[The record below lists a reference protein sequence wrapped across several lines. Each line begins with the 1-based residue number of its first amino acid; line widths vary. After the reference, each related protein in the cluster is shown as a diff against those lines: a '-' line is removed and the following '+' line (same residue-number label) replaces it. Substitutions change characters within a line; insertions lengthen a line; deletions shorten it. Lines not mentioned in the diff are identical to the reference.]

1 MHLLRLLAVSIKR
14 QFLEWMGW
22 RAFLITLVV
31 NQTVAPL
38 LGLAVWSVALP
49 GSTQIPTYYMALL
62 IVQLMTVSY
71 EQHTF
76 SNGLYDGTLSH
87 ELLKPQPVVIGLLG
101 TNIAARLLHVLIGL
115 PIILIVGAITSIS
128 FAPVAPRF
136 IVGVLLAIPAVL
148 LAAILRF
155 LFMYLLALSAFWTER
170 AHGVAGFGETLAF
183 LLGGSAA
190 PIPLFPQSIRPLGEL
205 LPFRYMLGFPAEI
218 ASGSL
223 NEVLQGYGYQVCWI
237 GVFALAAIFA
247 WRAGLRRF
255 MAVGG

>member
-1 MHLLRLLAVSIKR
+1 MQVLRLLAVYIKR
-14 QFLEWMGW
+14 QFLEWLGW

-31 NQTVAPL
+31 NQTIAPL

-49 GSTQIPTYYMALL
+49 GRVEIPMYYIALL
-62 IVQLMTVSY
+62 VVQLMTVSY

-115 PIILIVGAITSIS
+115 PIVLIVGVIAGVS
-128 FAPVAPRF
+128 FAPQP
-136 IVGVLLAIPAVL
+136 VLLAIPAVL

-170 AHGVAGFGETLAF
+170 AHGVAGFGEMLSF

-190 PIPLFPQSIRPLGEL
+190 PITLFPDNIRPLGEL

-223 NEVLQGYGYQVCWI
+223 SGVLQGFAYQVFWI
-237 GVFALAAIFA
+237 GAFALSAVFV
-247 WRAGLRRF
+247 WRSGLRRF